1 MNPAFQPCLLARVAR
16 LSRPLLAASVLALA
30 ACSGSHEQD
39 AVHVASAGSP
49 SAGLP
54 KGNAA
59 AGEDVAQ
66 RKSQATDQSCLDCHG
81 ADGNQPLDPAYPR
94 IGGQYR
100 DYLAHA
106 LTQYRSGARE
116 HVLMSQQAQEL
127 SDQQIADL
135 AVYFSTRP
143 SMLSDLQ
150 RAH

>member
-1 MNPAFQPCLLARVAR
+1 MKQDSHPCLLARAVR
-16 LSRPLLAASVLALA
+16 LSRPIVAVGVLLLA
-30 ACSGSHEQD
+30 ACSGAHEEN
-39 AVHVASAGSP
+39 AGHAASAGSP

-54 KGNAA
+54 KGDAA

-106 LTQYRSGARE
+106 LMQYRSGARE

-150 RAH
+150 RAY